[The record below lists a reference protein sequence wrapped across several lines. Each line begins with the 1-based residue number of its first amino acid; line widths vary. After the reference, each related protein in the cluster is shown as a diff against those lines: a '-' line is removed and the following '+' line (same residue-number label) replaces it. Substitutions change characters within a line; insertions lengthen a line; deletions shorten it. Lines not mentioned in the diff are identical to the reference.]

1 MKKPGSIYFVTLKTV
16 NCIRSNEFMKPHPH
30 VLAKNHVWK
39 MTSPIYLENGDLK
52 FHLYDYQGYIGT
64 YIIPHFFLAFI
75 EEATK
80 KQYKNACHF

>member
-1 MKKPGSIYFVTLKTV
+1 MLCKYIFTTYTKVAETEIK
-16 NCIRSNEFMKPHPH
+16 
-30 VLAKNHVWK
+30 AK
-39 MTSPIYLENGDLK
+39 NGDLK